1 MEDCPIRFAFFLTL
15 CIYYIINSHNFQ
27 ILTMQYTL
35 KRAAGLCRNRGQVGK
50 EKKEKPPARGGRI
63 NTDYSLRFLAI
74 CDTLSILTIS
84 FAFAVIVY
92 FPPQLRLI
100 SAFVSTAS
108 L

>member
-1 MEDCPIRFAFFLTL
+1 MYILYNKFTL
-15 CIYYIINSHNFQ
+15 FSNFNYAIYTKMSGGSVQ
-27 ILTMQYTL
+27 EQGTS
-35 KRAAGLCRNRGQVGK
+35 GQREK
-50 EKKEKPPARGGRI
+50 ERPPTRGGRI
-63 NTDYSLRFLAI
+63 DIDYSLRFLAI

-92 FPPQLRLI
+92 FPPQLRVI